1 MTFRLERRSLLS
13 AAASAALLGPA
24 AAVNAQLRIEITGVG
39 ANQIPL
45 AYAPM
50 NGAAETGIDP
60 MRVVAADL
68 SRTGAFRIIV
78 GEAEATLEESV
89 RPNLEFWRGKE
100 AAMLATGSII
110 RLRFCSKKGRI

>member
-68 SRTGAFRIIV
+68 SRTGAFRV
-78 GEAEATLEESV
+78 Q
-89 RPNLEFWRGKE
+89 
-100 AAMLATGSII
+100 
-110 RLRFCSKKGRI
+110 